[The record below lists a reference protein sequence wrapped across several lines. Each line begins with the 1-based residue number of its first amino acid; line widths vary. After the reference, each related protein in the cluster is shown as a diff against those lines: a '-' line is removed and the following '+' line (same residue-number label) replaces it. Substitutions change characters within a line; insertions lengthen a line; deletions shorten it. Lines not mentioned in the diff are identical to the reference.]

1 MNHCHDHANA
11 FGKGA
16 SLTASKDNP
25 CALNTALH
33 FLHRNHCISERSHF
47 NTVYIYTPL
56 GLDVMQER
64 SCPIGDDSGMCGIQR
79 IGVGRG
85 HGHMGG

>member
-33 FLHRNHCISERSHF
+33 FLHRNHCISERSCCT
-47 NTVYIYTPL
+47 TVYIYTPL
-56 GLDVMQER
+56 GLDVMWER
-64 SCPIGDDSGMCGIQR
+64 SCPIADDSGMCGIQR